1 MSSKQ
6 QTNRKSEE
14 MKHTTLSVD
23 ELHKKSRGGL
33 WGILFY
39 LVASII
45 AYHFRDLSLASVVSA
60 ETMQM
65 LGPVPPLFMANI
77 VLWISTCSALV
88 IISGR
93 LYHSTEPSSTISH
106 LGFRIG
112 FYILFFVVGGL
123 GQAINVLFISGLVVM
138 ALQHYNVFHYFS
150 NAIENDFTAYSR
162 LQKNNM

>member
-1 MSSKQ
+1 MLTKQTTSRRAVETQQ
-6 QTNRKSEE
+6 QTF
-14 MKHTTLSVD
+14 SVD

-33 WGILFY
+33 WGILLY
-39 LVASII
+39 LAASII

-60 ETMQM
+60 KTMQM

-77 VLWISTCSALV
+77 VLWISTCSAL
-88 IISGR
+88 IIIAGR
-93 LYHSTEPSSTISH
+93 LYHSTEPSSTLSH

-123 GQAINVLFISGLVVM
+123 GQAVNTLFISGLVVM